1 MVEKIKKLM
10 THKLGKNFIVLLFG
24 SGIGSVLTLLNL
36 TIILRTIGEN
46 QNGQLIMI
54 QTYTSLFIG
63 IFSFKSF
70 EALIKHL
77 SITIQKEDK
86 ESSKRYIKFSFIL
99 DISSIILATIFSYFF
114 INFIFDIMKWPQS
127 LKIYVYIYIVTILF
141 SATGTATGIIRIFNG
156 YNRMVTIGV
165 IISFIKFIFYFIGF
179 FKKETFAYFFF
190 IEFFAAIIT
199 NIAIVLQSLYIL
211 YKEDLW
217 DFYKHKFSFD
227 KEYFMFNVYSSL
239 YTTLDIPVQEITT
252 FIINRYLGFSDVTI
266 YNIFGKIGSIVL
278 KVEAPLSQII
288 YPEMNIR
295 IANNEKSSAVN
306 LYKKLFK
313 LISLIGGAF
322 ALILIATY
330 GGWMS
335 ILVNNKWLY
344 FIPFAMYI
352 LYIVY
357 TSASRTIHDLFIS
370 LGYIKTNVV
379 ILFIINI
386 IYLIILALFASNIGL
401 IGVILALILQAV
413 AVIEIKKWIL
423 RRDNHF

>member
-1 MVEKIKKLM
+1 
-10 THKLGKNFIVLLFG
+10 
-24 SGIGSVLTLLNL
+24 
-36 TIILRTIGEN
+36 
-46 QNGQLIMI
+46 
-54 QTYTSLFIG
+54 
-63 IFSFKSF
+63 
-70 EALIKHL
+70 
-77 SITIQKEDK
+77 
-86 ESSKRYIKFSFIL
+86 
-99 DISSIILATIFSYFF
+99 
-114 INFIFDIMKWPQS
+114 
-127 LKIYVYIYIVTILF
+127 
-141 SATGTATGIIRIFNG
+141 
-156 YNRMVTIGV
+156 
-165 IISFIKFIFYFIGF
+165 
-179 FKKETFAYFFF
+179 
-190 IEFFAAIIT
+190 
-199 NIAIVLQSLYIL
+199 
-211 YKEDLW
+211 
-217 DFYKHKFSFD
+217 YKHKFNFD

-295 IANNEKSSAVN
+295 IANNEKSSAIN

-313 LISLIGGAF
+313 IISVIGGSF
-322 ALILIATY
+322 AIILIITY

-335 ILVNNKWLY
+335 ILVKNKWIY
-344 FIPFAMYI
+344 FIPFVMYI

-370 LGYIKTNVV
+370 LGYIRTNVV
-379 ILFIINI
+379 ILFVINI
-386 IYLIILALFASNIGL
+386 IYLLILALFASYIGL